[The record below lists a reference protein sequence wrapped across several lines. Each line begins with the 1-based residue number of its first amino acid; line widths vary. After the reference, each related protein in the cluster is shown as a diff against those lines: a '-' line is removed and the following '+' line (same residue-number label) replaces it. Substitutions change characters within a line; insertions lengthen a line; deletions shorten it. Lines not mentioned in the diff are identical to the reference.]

1 MKKYLCT
8 FLMVVFGT
16 FLCESQSAKQH
27 VFNDQN
33 ELLTAAI
40 RRGSASGLM
49 VGEVAEMFTK
59 QFKSN
64 GALQVVATTIQHF
77 KRPDCKRLE
86 VVYTK
91 KEVVTPPGKT
101 DAIFKIQVNYCLD
114 GHPPTPN
121 ERE

>member
-8 FLMVVFGT
+8 FLMVVLGT
-16 FLCESQSAKQH
+16 FVCESQAAKQH

-33 ELLTAAI
+33 ELLTVAI